1 MIPIG
6 TFYWFCRFVTLESR
20 SFWEIFNWLC
30 LSPHKPR
37 EIKWTSQ
44 TVHII
49 LSQGVLKTYVCLA
62 FLNNESYQI
71 CSSNLKHVVVDLR
84 LRLLLFSLLVFT
96 SKYFTRFLEPA
107 TNDIESYWELEY
119 SKIYFIPLTHFRLV
133 PCPGQQFWAF
143 LLNFFKRIPCTF
155 ISFYLC
161 MRKEHFL
168 SYIIV

>member
-6 TFYWFCRFVTLESR
+6 TFYWFCRFVTPESR
-20 SFWEIFNWLC
+20 SFWEIFNRLA
-30 LSPHKPR
+30 LSASSYRRVNPEQLR

-71 CSSNLKHVVVDLR
+71 WSSNLKHVVVDLR

-119 SKIYFIPLTHFRLV
+119 SKNLFYSTYTLPSSTLSRPAILSFSLKFLQKNSLHIYK
-133 PCPGQQFWAF
+133 
-143 LLNFFKRIPCTF
+143 LL
-155 ISFYLC
+155 SMYA
-161 MRKEHFL
+161 
-168 SYIIV
+168 

>member
-71 CSSNLKHVVVDLR
+71 WSSNLKHVVVDLR

-119 SKIYFIPLTHFRLV
+119 SKNLFYSTYTLPSSTLSRPAILSFSLKFLQKNSLHIYK
-133 PCPGQQFWAF
+133 
-143 LLNFFKRIPCTF
+143 LL
-155 ISFYLC
+155 SMYA
-161 MRKEHFL
+161 
-168 SYIIV
+168 

>member
-1 MIPIG
+1 MIKFVIPIG
-6 TFYWFCRFVTLESR
+6 TFYWFCRFVTLKSR

-119 SKIYFIPLTHFRLV
+119 SKNLFYSTYTLPSSTLSRPAILSFSLKFLQKNSLHIYK
-133 PCPGQQFWAF
+133 
-143 LLNFFKRIPCTF
+143 LL
-155 ISFYLC
+155 SMYA
-161 MRKEHFL
+161 
-168 SYIIV
+168 

>member
-44 TVHII
+44 SVHII
-49 LSQGVLKTYVCLA
+49 LSQSVLKMYVCLA

-71 CSSNLKHVVVDLR
+71 CSSSLKHVVVDLR
-84 LRLLLFSLLVFT
+84 LRLLLFSLLVFS

-119 SKIYFIPLTHFRLV
+119 SKNLFYSTYTLPSSTLSRPAILSFSLKFLQKNSLHIYK
-133 PCPGQQFWAF
+133 
-143 LLNFFKRIPCTF
+143 LL
-155 ISFYLC
+155 SMYA
-161 MRKEHFL
+161 
-168 SYIIV
+168 

>member
-6 TFYWFCRFVTLESR
+6 TFYWFCRFVTLKSR

-119 SKIYFIPLTHFRLV
+119 SKNLFYSTYTLPSSTLSRPAILSFSLKFLQKNSLHIYK
-133 PCPGQQFWAF
+133 
-143 LLNFFKRIPCTF
+143 LL
-155 ISFYLC
+155 SMYA
-161 MRKEHFL
+161 
-168 SYIIV
+168 

>member
-1 MIPIG
+1 VIPIG

-119 SKIYFIPLTHFRLV
+119 SKNLFYSTYTLPSSTLSRPAILSFSLKFLQKNSLHIYK
-133 PCPGQQFWAF
+133 
-143 LLNFFKRIPCTF
+143 LL
-155 ISFYLC
+155 SMYA
-161 MRKEHFL
+161 
-168 SYIIV
+168 